1 MLQLLVSTNAFEM
14 LTAHLKLLLDLLS
27 FLALL
32 ELNADV
38 ETLSWNAQLLLPSL
52 LVSILKII
60 NHTLLE
66 PPLEPLEL
74 LESQLLPQFLLIN
87 HLTKTPFADHTD
99 GIALISLKEIV
110 LTHALMILAEMS
122 EMEVI
127 ASGTLILMLVLAEE
141 TLIALILVL
150 ATLLLTVEIPTTIS
164 AQSTHVAV
172 LVEFVSQFALSKLFI
187 KLSAN
192 NVFSPL
198 IGFQSANKSI

>member
-14 LTAHLKLLLDLLS
+14 LIAHLKLLLDLLS

-38 ETLSWNAQLLLPSL
+38 EILSWNAQLLLPSL

>member
-14 LTAHLKLLLDLLS
+14 LIAHLKLLLDLLS

-74 LESQLLPQFLLIN
+74 LESQLLLQFLLIN

>member
-14 LTAHLKLLLDLLS
+14 LIAHLKLLLDLLS